1 MAPTRFA
8 RRETLRDAVLRW
20 SIPFCAVRTMI
31 GSASFNAAASVSFL
45 PESIASSTLRTELRM
60 RLRRVLLAVVRR
72 DVWRTAFFAD
82 FVLGMMLSLD
92 SAFASGTER
101 HRAKNEADEAVL
113 YNECFQGRQPQRR
126 LCRAQVQLT
135 SRECRWLF
143 AAGLSARRVKT
154 RPNAHSGSRRR
165 RLYWLSHG
173 GAPAR
178 PRVRGDRAR

>member
-31 GSASFNAAASVSFL
+31 GSASFKAARAASFL
-45 PESIASSTLRTELRM
+45 PEAIASSTLRTELRM

-82 FVLGMMLSLD
+82 FVLALMWYLD
-92 SAFASGTER
+92 RAFVSRTER
-101 HRAKNEADEAVL
+101 HRAKNQADEAVL

-126 LCRAQVQLT
+126 LCR
-135 SRECRWLF
+135 
-143 AAGLSARRVKT
+143 
-154 RPNAHSGSRRR
+154 
-165 RLYWLSHG
+165 
-173 GAPAR
+173 
-178 PRVRGDRAR
+178 